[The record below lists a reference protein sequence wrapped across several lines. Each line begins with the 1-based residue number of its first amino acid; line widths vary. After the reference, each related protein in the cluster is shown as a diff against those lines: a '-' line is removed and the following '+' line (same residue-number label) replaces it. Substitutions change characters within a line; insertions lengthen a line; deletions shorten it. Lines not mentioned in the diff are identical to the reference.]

1 MSTFAI
7 AQRAHPDLGPRPDL
21 MDKAHD
27 AVAER
32 VGHLSLA
39 HGRAVFQT
47 WPAAAQAKGW
57 LPIRLYLHR
66 GSDDASN
73 ILGWGRQGE
82 AQEVW
87 FCAPDGTVERYDL
100 AKLRAAM
107 DARTLAKTPPV
118 CPDMTHTNA
127 HGRTCVTRFVPKTE
141 AAKARIA

>member
-7 AQRAHPDLGPRPDL
+7 SQRAFPELAPRPDL

-47 WPAAAQAKGW
+47 WPAQAQARGW
-57 LPIRLYLHR
+57 LPVRLYLHR
-66 GSDDASN
+66 GTDDATN
-73 ILGWGRQGE
+73 VLGWGRQGE

-87 FCAPDGTVERYDL
+87 FCAADGTVQRYDL

-107 DARTLAKTPPV
+107 DARMLAKTAPV
-118 CPDMTHTNA
+118 CPDLTHTNA
-127 HGRTCVTRFVPKTE
+127 HGRTSVARFVPI
-141 AAKARIA
+141 ADLAGARLA